1 MVTGTWHTHILDA
14 DCQLCLEI
22 AEVLCKLVAVVVEG
36 EKSLQKGQQLC
47 WGKTNQDGQ

>member
-1 MVTGTWHTHILDA
+1 MVTGTRHTHVLDA